1 MPAKPLF
8 LLVLPLAAAVHAAP
22 LSYRTV
28 TLEARANCAKTEK
41 EAGNGSKCHELN
53 VAYPKTGDKALDAW
67 ALRRIQKAV
76 GTSNLTPKGLQAY
89 WARNGEVKAVNESN
103 AEGGDTPCHLDYNRS
118 IELQGQTPH
127 YAVFGG
133 EYWDYACGPHG
144 NGVYDLAVV
153 RRDAAKPQALAL
165 KDILLH
171 GGRARLDRLQKEA
184 AAEHLAK
191 YRSDDVS
198 SVADARRAIDEYTVK
213 DFKGTDNWRLA
224 KGGLLFVFQSYEITP
239 YVLGRPEA
247 YIPAAKLKGIVKP
260 EILREAAHY
269 QIAPK
274 ILKEDKNAK

>member
-1 MPAKPLF
+1 MCAKRLL
-8 LLVLPLAAAVHAAP
+8 LLVRPVAAAVHAGP

-76 GTSNLTPKGLQAY
+76 GTRNLTPKGLQAY
-89 WARNGEVKAVNESN
+89 WARNEEVKAVNESN
-103 AEGGDTPCHLDYNRS
+103 AEGGGTPCHLDSLRT
-118 IELQGQTPH
+118 IELQGQTPN

-133 EYWDYACGPHG
+133 EYWDYACGAHG

-153 RRDAAKPQALAL
+153 RRGANPQAVAL
-165 KDILLH
+165 REILLP
-171 GGRARLDRLQKEA
+171 GGRAKLDRLQKEA

-198 SVADARRAIDEYTVK
+198 SVAEARRAIDEYTGK

>member
-1 MPAKPLF
+1 MSAKPLF
-8 LLVLPLAAAVHAAP
+8 LLILPLAAAVHAAP

-28 TLEARANCAKTEK
+28 TLEARANCAKTGK
-41 EAGNGSKCHELN
+41 EASNGPKCHELN

-67 ALRRIQKAV
+67 ALRQIQKAV

-89 WARNGEVKAVNESN
+89 WARNEEVKAVNESN
-103 AEGGDTPCHLDYNRS
+103 AEGGGTPCYLDSLRT
-118 IELQGQTPH
+118 IELQGQTPN
-127 YAVFGG
+127 YAVFVG
-133 EYWDYACGPHG
+133 EYWDYACGAHG
-144 NGVYDLAVV
+144 NGVYNLAVV
-153 RRDAAKPQALAL
+153 RRGANPQAVAL
-165 KDILLH
+165 GEILLP
-171 GGRARLDRLQKEA
+171 GGRAKLDRLQKEA

-191 YRSDDVS
+191 YKSDNFS
-198 SVADARRAIDEYTVK
+198 SAAEARRAIDEYTGK

-260 EILREAAHY
+260 EILREAAYY

>member
-1 MPAKPLF
+1 MSAKPLF
-8 LLVLPLAAAVHAAP
+8 LLILPLAAAVHAAP

-28 TLEARANCAKTEK
+28 TLEARANCAKTGK
-41 EAGNGSKCHELN
+41 EAGNGLKCHELN

-67 ALRRIQKAV
+67 ALRQIQKAV

-89 WARNGEVKAVNESN
+89 WARNEEVKAVNESN
-103 AEGGDTPCHLDYNRS
+103 AEGGGTPCYLDSLRT
-118 IELQGQTPH
+118 IELQGQTPN
-127 YAVFGG
+127 YAVFVG
-133 EYWDYACGPHG
+133 EYWDYACGAHG
-144 NGVYDLAVV
+144 NGVYNLAVV
-153 RRDAAKPQALAL
+153 RRGANPQAVAL
-165 KDILLH
+165 GEILLP
-171 GGRARLDRLQKEA
+171 GGRAKLDRLQKEA

-191 YRSDDVS
+191 YKSDNFS
-198 SVADARRAIDEYTVK
+198 SAAEARRAIDEYTGK